1 MKTLLLALFVVLFLG
16 NINGQNYSPRY
27 VKIKYYYVIEKVNSE
42 SQLNELKNDFLQIT
56 GVDEVKFEYK
66 PEKQRARAIILTTQK
81 IRQSEA
87 DDEFKITALKQA
99 ILKHNMMP
107 LELTEE
113 VVEQ

>member
-1 MKTLLLALFVVLFLG
+1 MKTWLFALFVVLFFG
-16 NINGQNYSPRY
+16 NIFGQNYSPRY

-42 SQLNELKNDFLQIT
+42 SQLNELKSNFLQIN

-99 ILKHNMMP
+99 ILNHNMIP
-107 LELTEE
+107 LELSEE